1 MFYENL
7 KLRHKDVLLSVP
19 FLMISNILL
28 MFWLS
33 LHTKPVIQ
41 TIGQDDSKIS
51 FPSAVSSSE
60 FSIV

>member
-1 MFYENL
+1 MLWKCEAEAQGCSTLGAFPDDIQ
-7 KLRHKDVLLSVP
+7 HLLT
-19 FLMISNILL
+19 L
-28 MFWLS
+28 WLS